1 MVWMRCTV
9 SKIKIVTRRIGYLE
23 IDVNLKLK
31 EKERP
36 NRSGWLAY
44 LCLDAAPASSD
55 FISVEALTRPN
66 GNKDS
71 KMEGFWEM
79 AKKVIKDG
87 GNHSL
92 GIETERV

>member
-1 MVWMRCTV
+1 M
-9 SKIKIVTRRIGYLE
+9 
-23 IDVNLKLK
+23 KLK

-44 LCLDAAPASSD
+44 LCLDAASASSD

-71 KMEGFWEM
+71 KMEGFWAM
-79 AKKVIKDG
+79 AKTLKIADVVSSFDLI
-87 GNHSL
+87 SQ
-92 GIETERV
+92 